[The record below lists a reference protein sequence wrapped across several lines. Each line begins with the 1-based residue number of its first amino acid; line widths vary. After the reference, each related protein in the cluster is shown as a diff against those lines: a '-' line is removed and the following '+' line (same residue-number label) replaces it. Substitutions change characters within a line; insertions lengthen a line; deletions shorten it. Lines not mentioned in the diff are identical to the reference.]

1 MISFQVQTGSAF
13 DVLGVGGQTA
23 FESAANMC
31 AKSKVVN
38 GSSQTPYRAG
48 RLRHLAQDKTEERLT
63 GSSPCNVTQPA
74 ADAWTKIGAG
84 KGRGQVRSAAP
95 IIRKPF
101 ASDA

>member
-1 MISFQVQTGSAF
+1 
-13 DVLGVGGQTA
+13 
-23 FESAANMC
+23 MC

-48 RLRHLAQDKTEERLT
+48 RLRRLAQDKTEARLT
-63 GSSPCNVTQPA
+63 GSSPYNVTQPA

-84 KGRGQVRSAAP
+84 KGCGQDESPTPVF
-95 IIRKPF
+95 RKPF